1 MSEQRLAIVTGT
13 SSGIGLELAG
23 QLLTAGWQVVGLARR
38 DARIEA
44 PGYTHLAI
52 DIGEVTALAD
62 RLESA
67 LGSRV
72 RDPALTRLALVN
84 NAVDIALL
92 GQMDQVDPAAMLG
105 AFGTNT
111 VAPVVLMGW
120 VLRTAPAQVPV
131 RIVNVSTG
139 AAMQGLPGAGSYGA
153 TKAALRLAG
162 MALGAEL
169 DLRDASGAAR
179 DASVWSYDPGV
190 VATAAQDT
198 LRATPAEVLP
208 IVGMF
213 QQLEAAGQLLPPA
226 VPASE
231 IVAHLQADGH
241 PHFSEQHFVMGPPP
255 S

>member
-1 MSEQRLAIVTGT
+1 MSDHRLAIVTGT
-13 SSGIGLELAG
+13 SSGIGHELAQ
-23 QLLTAGWQVVGLARR
+23 QLLAAGWQVVGLARR
-38 DARIEA
+38 GASIDA

-52 DIGEVTALAD
+52 DIGEVTELTD

-67 LGSRV
+67 LGGRV

-92 GQMDQVDPAAMLG
+92 GQVDQIDPAAMLR
-105 AFGTNT
+105 ACAVNT

-120 VLRTAPAQVPV
+120 VLRTAGPTVPV

-139 AAMQGLPGAGSYGA
+139 AAMQGFPGAGAYGA

-169 DLRDASGAAR
+169 DLRDTGGASR
-179 DASVWSYDPGV
+179 DASIWSHDPGV

-198 LRATPAEVLP
+198 LRATSAERLP

-213 QQLEAAGQLLPPA
+213 HQLEAEGRLLPPS
-226 VPASE
+226 VPARE
-231 IVAHLQADGH
+231 IVAHLEADGH
-241 PHFSEQHFVMGPPP
+241 PHFSEQHFVMG
-255 S
+255 